1 MGRYVLRRLAIT
13 PLLLLGIATVAFI
26 ISRLIP
32 ADPLASLVGERQMNN
47 EAVVNAA
54 KERWGLDGGVI
65 EQYVSYIRNLVT
77 GDLGTSFRTKNSVA
91 SDLWERL
98 PATAELALC
107 ALFVAGVGGIALGV
121 VSARRQNKAPD
132 HAARAVALVGSS
144 LPVFWLGLIMLY
156 VFYVRLGWF
165 PGPGR
170 LPPRVDAPPKV
181 TGLYTVDSLLDGDPG
196 LAWECLRQLML
207 PAIVLGWSLMGTVS
221 RLVRAAMLDELHADY
236 VRTARA
242 KGLRERQVMRHHVL
256 RNALDAGDHDPRPLA
271 RRAAHP
277 GRAHRDRVL
286 VERPRL
292 VRGRVDPAPR
302 LPGDQRRVHRRRR
315 DLPLRQPRVR
325 PPVRRRRPEGPLLMT
340 ERVFERGP
348 AARSP
353 GRWCTTASQ
362 GASQHVRVRQ

>member
-26 ISRLIP
+26 IARLIP
-32 ADPLASLVGERQMNN
+32 ADPLASIVGERQMGN
-47 EAVVNAA
+47 ETIVNAA
-54 KERWGLDGGVI
+54 KERWGLGGGVI

-107 ALFVAGVGGIALGV
+107 ALFVAAVGGIALGV

-132 HAARAVALVGSS
+132 HAARGVALVGSS
-144 LPVFWLGLIMLY
+144 MPVFWLGLIMLY

-170 LPPRVDAPPKV
+170 LPSRVDPPPKV
-181 TGLYTVDSLLDGDPG
+181 TGLYTVDSMLDGDPG
-196 LAWECLRQLML
+196 LAWHCLRQLML

-242 KGLRERQVMRHHVL
+242 KGLREGQVMRHHVL
-256 RNALDAGDHDPRPLA
+256 RNALTPVITILGLSLGVLLTQAVLTETVFSWNGLGSYAVESTRRLDYPAINGVCIAGGVIFLFASLVSDLLY
-271 RRAAHP
+271 AA
-277 GRAHRDRVL
+277 
-286 VERPRL
+286 
-292 VRGRVDPAPR
+292 VDPKIR
-302 LPGDQRRVHRRRR
+302 Y
-315 DLPLRQPRVR
+315 
-325 PPVRRRRPEGPLLMT
+325 
-340 ERVFERGP
+340 
-348 AARSP
+348 S
-353 GRWCTTASQ
+353 
-362 GASQHVRVRQ
+362 

>member
-26 ISRLIP
+26 IARLIP
-32 ADPLASLVGERQMNN
+32 ADPLASIVGERQMNN
-47 EAVVNAA
+47 ETIVNAA
-54 KERWGLDGGVI
+54 KERWGLGGGVI

-107 ALFVAGVGGIALGV
+107 ALFVAAVGGIALGV

-144 LPVFWLGLIMLY
+144 MPVFWLGLIMLY

-170 LPPRVDAPPKV
+170 LPSRVDPPPKV
-181 TGLYTVDSLLDGDPG
+181 TGLYTVDSMLDGNPS
-196 LAWECLRQLML
+196 LAWACTRQLML

-256 RNALDAGDHDPRPLA
+256 RNALTPVITILGLSLGVLLTQAVLTETVFSWNGLGSYAVESTRRLDYPAINGVCIAGGVIFLFASLISDLLY
-271 RRAAHP
+271 AA
-277 GRAHRDRVL
+277 
-286 VERPRL
+286 
-292 VRGRVDPAPR
+292 VDPKIR
-302 LPGDQRRVHRRRR
+302 YQ
-315 DLPLRQPRVR
+315 
-325 PPVRRRRPEGPLLMT
+325 
-340 ERVFERGP
+340 
-348 AARSP
+348 
-353 GRWCTTASQ
+353 
-362 GASQHVRVRQ
+362 